1 MGIATPCS
9 GQNVAFTSKMRR
21 CKRKNKRSLFFLAW
35 QKRTMAIKRFI
46 IMADG
51 KMKRW
56 NNHQVPKHLLP
67 VHGEP
72 ILLRT
77 ARLAQRYAPE
87 AQVIITSHNP
97 DYEAPGAVRYEPKSN
112 SCEIDRFTWEL
123 IDDDV
128 CFLYGDVYYTEQA
141 IRRIVEM
148 PVKSLGFARN
158 DTEVFAVKV
167 ADGAYQKACIRKLK
181 EKDPACRGW
190 QLYEMAQRDGC
201 AEICRIEDETTG
213 FNTEEEYRRFAE
225 KANC

>member
-1 MGIATPCS
+1 MT
-9 GQNVAFTSKMRR
+9 
-21 CKRKNKRSLFFLAW
+21 
-35 QKRTMAIKRFI
+35 
-46 IMADG
+46 
-51 KMKRW
+51 RW

-148 PVKSLGFARN
+148 PVKALGFARN

-167 ADGAYQKACIRKLK
+167 ADGAYQKDCIRKLK

-190 QLYEMAQRDGC
+190 QLYEMAQRAGC
-201 AEICRIEDETTG
+201 AEICRMMTPPIPVVQQPEQELGRLAGMRLIERMSGSRDPARITRLPCRLIE
-213 FNTEEEYRRFAE
+213 
-225 KANC
+225 

>member
-1 MGIATPCS
+1 MQEKKQT
-9 GQNVAFTSKMRR
+9 VT
-21 CKRKNKRSLFFLAW
+21 FLSCLEETNYGY
-35 QKRTMAIKRFI
+35 KKRFI

-112 SCEIDRFTWEL
+112 SCEIDRFTW
-123 IDDDV
+123 
-128 CFLYGDVYYTEQA
+128 G
-141 IRRIVEM
+141 
-148 PVKSLGFARN
+148 
-158 DTEVFAVKV
+158 
-167 ADGAYQKACIRKLK
+167 ADR
-181 EKDPACRGW
+181 
-190 QLYEMAQRDGC
+190 
-201 AEICRIEDETTG
+201 
-213 FNTEEEYRRFAE
+213 
-225 KANC
+225 